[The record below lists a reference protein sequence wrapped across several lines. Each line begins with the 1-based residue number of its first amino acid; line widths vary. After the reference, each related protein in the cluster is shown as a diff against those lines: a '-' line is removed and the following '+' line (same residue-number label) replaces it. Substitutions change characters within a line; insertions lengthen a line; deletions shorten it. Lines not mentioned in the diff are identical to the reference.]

1 MNYYFITGSSK
12 GLGKS
17 LTELLLEG
25 ENNTVYGLA
34 RSSSIKH
41 DRYVHTNINLGKLD
55 EVESF
60 QFSSLNDADRV
71 LLINNAGMVGDV
83 KHVGNIDNQKI
94 IDCYNLNLIAPAIL
108 TNNFIAAYAS
118 LGIEKMVLN
127 ISSGAGRSPIDGWNV
142 YCSSKAGMDMFSQVL
157 KEEVKIDNSN
167 IKILSLAPGIIDTD
181 MQVQIREAEQS
192 EFSNIERFIE
202 YKKGGDL
209 MSPDLTA
216 QQILRFIQEDELSTN
231 VICSVRDL
239 TNYD

>member
-17 LTELLLEG
+17 LTELLLED

-34 RSSSIKH
+34 RSSSIQY
-41 DRYVHTNINLGKLD
+41 DRYIHTNIDLGKLD
-55 EVESF
+55 EVKSF
-60 QFSSLNDADRV
+60 QFPSLNDADRV

-157 KEEVKIDNSN
+157 KEEVNIDNSN

-192 EFSNIERFIE
+192 EFSNIDRFIE
-202 YKKGGDL
+202 YKKEGDL

-239 TNYD
+239 TN